1 VALDRA
7 REARRGDAK
16 IGTTG
21 RGIGPAYEDKVD
33 RRAVRVR
40 DLFSPE
46 VLRAKVREVLD
57 LHNFVLEKY
66 HGAPPLD
73 PEAVVDDALA
83 LAPRIAPMVAD
94 VPAELAQA
102 GARGDALLFEGAQG
116 ALLDVDHGTYRS
128 SPAATASPARPRP
141 GPAWVRSVCSTCSA
155 SPRRT
160 RHGSA
165 RVRSHRAVRR
175 RRRASGQAGQRVRLG
190 HRAARAAAG
199 WFDAVAMRRSIQLNG
214 VSGLCVTKL
223 DVLDGLPEVRICTG
237 YVRDGAPVELLPFG
251 ADDVAQ
257 CAPVYETLPGWTGTT
272 FGVRSMDRLPAE
284 ARRYL
289 ERLSELAGAPVDM
302 VSTGPDRDETI
313 LLRHPFQH

>member
-1 VALDRA
+1 LRIASTCPLILPYHVALDRA

-16 IGTTG
+16 IVTTG
-21 RGIGPAYEDKVD
+21 RGIGPAYEDKVA

-57 LHNFVLEKY
+57 LHNFVLENY

-116 ALLDVDHGTYRS
+116 ALLDVDHGTYPFVTS
-128 SPAATASPARPRP
+128 SNCIAGAAAA

-160 RHGSA
+160 RHGRLGSFPPSCSTTSA
-165 RVRSHRAVRR
+165 RIWPGRATSSARSP
-175 RRRASGQAGQRVRLG
+175 GG
-190 HRAARAAAG
+190 RAAAAG
-199 WFDAVAMRRSIQLNG
+199 STRSR
-214 VSGLCVTKL
+214 CA
-223 DVLDGLPEVRICTG
+223 
-237 YVRDGAPVELLPFG
+237 APSSSTACP
-251 ADDVAQ
+251 A
-257 CAPVYETLPGWTGTT
+257 CA
-272 FGVRSMDRLPAE
+272 
-284 ARRYL
+284 
-289 ERLSELAGAPVDM
+289 
-302 VSTGPDRDETI
+302 
-313 LLRHPFQH
+313 